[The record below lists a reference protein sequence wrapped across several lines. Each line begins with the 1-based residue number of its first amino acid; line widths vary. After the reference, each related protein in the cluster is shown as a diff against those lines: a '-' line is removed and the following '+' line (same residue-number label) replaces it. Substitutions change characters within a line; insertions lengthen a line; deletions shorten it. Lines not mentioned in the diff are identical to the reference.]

1 MFRFVLGRLSVA
13 LLLILVLSFPA
24 SAGTLTEK
32 VREHTYPNG
41 LKLLMV
47 ERHDSPTVAAYL
59 AIRVGAVDETSRNRG
74 CAHLLEHMM
83 FKGSGTLGTTD
94 YQREKTILDAIERT
108 GGRLDAL
115 RDRRKSDP
123 KEMAALAAAL
133 KRLQKEHK
141 KYVVKDEA
149 ARIYAE
155 NGGIGFNASTSE
167 DLTTFT
173 VSLPANKLE
182 LWAAIESDRMQN
194 AVFREFYT
202 ERDVVKEERRRS
214 AESSPASFLY
224 ENLLAAAFTVHPYRH
239 PVIGWMSDIS
249 HLTLAETRAFYKR
262 YYAPVNTVITLV
274 GDIDP
279 ARAEALVGRYF
290 GGIPAGTPAPPVPEV
305 EPPQRGEKVVHLR
318 FEAEPRLAVA
328 FHKPTLPGRTDYV
341 MDLIDQILTAGRTSR
356 LYRALVLKK
365 QLASSVSSYGAPGSR
380 YPNLFIITATPR
392 HPHTLDEVRRAI
404 EEELRRLAEQQVS
417 RVALAAARNRLR
429 VDLLRRLQSNAGL
442 AATLSYYQA
451 VAGDWRYL
459 VTYDRIVAGITPEE
473 IMKTA
478 RRIFTPENR
487 TLVTLTRGEE
497 SP

>member
-141 KYVVKDEA
+141 KY
-149 ARIYAE
+149 
-155 NGGIGFNASTSE
+155 GGIGFNASTSE

-239 PVIGWMSDIS
+239 PVIG
-249 HLTLAETRAFYKR
+249 
-262 YYAPVNTVITLV
+262 
-274 GDIDP
+274 
-279 ARAEALVGRYF
+279 
-290 GGIPAGTPAPPVPEV
+290 
-305 EPPQRGEKVVHLR
+305 
-318 FEAEPRLAVA
+318 
-328 FHKPTLPGRTDYV
+328 
-341 MDLIDQILTAGRTSR
+341 
-356 LYRALVLKK
+356 
-365 QLASSVSSYGAPGSR
+365 
-380 YPNLFIITATPR
+380 
-392 HPHTLDEVRRAI
+392 
-404 EEELRRLAEQQVS
+404 
-417 RVALAAARNRLR
+417 
-429 VDLLRRLQSNAGL
+429 
-442 AATLSYYQA
+442 
-451 VAGDWRYL
+451 
-459 VTYDRIVAGITPEE
+459 
-473 IMKTA
+473 
-478 RRIFTPENR
+478 
-487 TLVTLTRGEE
+487 
-497 SP
+497 